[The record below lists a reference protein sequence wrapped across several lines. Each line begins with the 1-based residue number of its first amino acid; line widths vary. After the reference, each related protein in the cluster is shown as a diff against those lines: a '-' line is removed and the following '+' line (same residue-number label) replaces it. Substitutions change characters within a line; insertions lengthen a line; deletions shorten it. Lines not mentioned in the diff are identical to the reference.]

1 MESSLVQ
8 IEFKIAQY
16 IGELERKILM
26 DEISEKAQSMIV
38 AKNRAEKANKAKS
51 DFIANMSHE
60 LRTPLNSINS
70 FSALLMRSL
79 GDSLSEKHSKA
90 LKSINRAGMHLLQ
103 LINEL
108 LDISKVES
116 GKMEVKKSQFSL
128 DDIILGVE
136 STMEEIRSEKKELA
150 IEYYIDKKIGE
161 IYADKT
167 KMTQILYNLLSNAI
181 KYSECGII
189 VLNANLVSDQ
199 VLGACLK
206 ISVKDQGVG
215 IKKERMGSLFTRYT
229 QLDDRLENNVGIVG
243 TGLGLVLTKHFVE
256 LHGGRIECSSE
267 YGKGSLFTVY
277 MPMMSEKAESEL
289 VADQK

>member
-1 MESSLVQ
+1 
-8 IEFKIAQY
+8 
-16 IGELERKILM
+16 
-26 DEISEKAQSMIV
+26 
-38 AKNRAEKANKAKS
+38 
-51 DFIANMSHE
+51 MSHE

-90 LKSINRAGMHLLQ
+90 SKSINRAGMHLLQ